1 MGHVAIVTDSSC
13 DLPPALVDELG
24 IRIVPL
30 TVRFGT
36 TELVDRVDLDPK
48 GFWARCAES
57 PVLPET
63 AAPSPGAFDAAYR
76 AALDGGADAVVAITI
91 SGELSATYQAAA
103 LAAANAPELPVQVV
117 DSRSVSMGLGMIVVD
132 AARRG
137 ATGASADEVA
147 AGAVDAAG
155 RTRVYAA
162 LDTLENLRKGGRI
175 GGAKA
180 LLGSVLSIKPIIEV
194 VDGKVEEAGKQRT
207 RARALAHL
215 AERVRAAGPVQDLAV
230 MHAECPDVD
239 RVVAD
244 LQPLSD
250 TPIIVGEI
258 GAVIGAHAGMGT
270 IGVVFRTP

>member
-1 MGHVAIVTDSSC
+1 MGRVAIVTDSSC
-13 DLPPALVDELG
+13 DLPQALADELG
-24 IRIVPL
+24 VTIVPL
-30 TVRFGT
+30 TVRFGAE
-36 TELVDRVDLDPK
+36 ELVDRVDLDTK
-48 GFWARCAES
+48 GFWARCEGS
-57 PVLPET
+57 PTLPET
-63 AAPSPGAFDAAYR
+63 AAPAPGAFDAAYR
-76 AALDGGADAVVAITI
+76 AALAGGADAVVAITL

-103 LAAANAPELPVQVV
+103 LAASSAPDLPVRVV

-137 ATGASADEVA
+137 ASG
-147 AGAVDAAG
+147 AGAEEVEAGAIDAAR
-155 RTRVYAA
+155 RTRVYAT

-215 AERVRAAGPVQDLAV
+215 AERVRAAAPVQDLAV
-230 MHAECPDVD
+230 MHAECPDVGK
-239 RVVAD
+239 VVD
-244 LQPLSD
+244 ELQPLSA
-250 TPIIVGEI
+250 TPIVVGEI
-258 GAVIGAHAGMGT
+258 GAVIGTHAGRGT